1 MHSLIARAPVIVVV
15 GVAVLAA
22 GACAGNAAVPVRP
35 AAAASTAVSLNCRA
49 ITPVSASFVSGTTGW
64 LLGLATPA
72 GSRIV
77 LCRTADGGQHWF
89 YVPAPPA
96 PWPFRSSVPGPA
108 VSTGPYA
115 VSQIV
120 FADQGDGWAF
130 GPGLWATHDGGAHWH
145 RVGTW
150 GASVSKMAAT
160 SGRVIAVFSRDD
172 GTTFAAYTSPA
183 AADAWRPLPGVS
195 GAGQAVGA
203 DLVVSGRTGYVVSS
217 HAPLPGHPAVLL
229 AGPADG
235 SARWQRYPLPCPSSK
250 EAAVTAATGPG
261 IIVACA
267 GIGFHPTPTRV
278 YRSVSGGRKWQR
290 LAGLVLEDSV
300 GSVSVAPDGTIL
312 VSGLYSGVLMS
323 RDGGQSWHPVP
334 TMDGSDAV
342 HGGGVV
348 TAVMVTNQLG
358 FAVVTGDAFWLTHDG
373 GRTWTVVTVSHH

>member
-1 MHSLIARAPVIVVV
+1 MYSLIARAPVIVVA

-49 ITPVSASFVSGTTGW
+49 IIPVSASFVSGTTGW
-64 LLGLATPA
+64 LLGLATPD

-77 LCRTADGGQHWF
+77 LCRTVDAGQHWSS
-89 YVPAPPA
+89 VPAPPA
-96 PWPFRSSVPGPA
+96 PWPFWSSAPGPA
-108 VSTGPYA
+108 VSTGPDA

-120 FADQGDGWAF
+120 FADQRDGWAF

-145 RVGTW
+145 RVGTP

-160 SGRVIAVFSRDD
+160 SGRVIAVFSRDG
-172 GTTFAAYTSPA
+172 GTTFVAYTSPA

-195 GAGQAVGA
+195 GAGQAVGT
-203 DLVVSGRTGYVVSS
+203 DLAVFRRTGYVVSS
-217 HAPLPGHPAVLL
+217 RAPLPGPPAVLL
-229 AGPADG
+229 TGPADG
-235 SARWQRYPLPCPSSK
+235 SARWQRHRLSCPSSMK
-250 EAAVTAATGPG
+250 VAVTAATGPG
-261 IIVACA
+261 IIVVCA
-267 GIGFHPTPTRV
+267 GTGFHPTPARV
-278 YRSVSGGRKWQR
+278 YRSVDGGRNWQR

-300 GSVSVAPDGTIL
+300 GSVSVTPDGTIL

-334 TMDGSDAV
+334 AV
-342 HGGGVV
+342 DDSEAVQGGGIV
-348 TAVMVTNQLG
+348 TAVMVTDQLG

-373 GRTWTVVTVSHH
+373 GRTWTAPW